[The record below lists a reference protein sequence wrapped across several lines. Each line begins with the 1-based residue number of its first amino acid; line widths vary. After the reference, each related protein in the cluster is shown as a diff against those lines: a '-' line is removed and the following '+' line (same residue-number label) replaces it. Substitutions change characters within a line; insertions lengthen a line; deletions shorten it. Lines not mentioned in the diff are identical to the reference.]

1 MYKNKF
7 NSLIILIPA
16 FNELKNFKKQLIL
29 LKKKYNIFVVDDGSS
44 DGTERFLQKSK
55 INYIRNEINL
65 GYEESLKKGL
75 IYLVKKKNFRFILTM
90 DADCQH
96 KNFYIEKIYDYMRK
110 YDFDLVVGSRFKK
123 NRYLEKIISGIS
135 NLKFK
140 IKDPLSGFKI
150 YKKEKIRQIN
160 LRKLGFFF
168 LVDLTIFFIK
178 KNFKVGNY
186 NILTNKRKDKPR
198 IGNLLASN
206 LKLIKILIYL
216 IFR

>member
-16 FNELKNFKKQLIL
+16 FNELKNFQKQLIL
-29 LKKKYNIFVVDDGSS
+29 LKKKYNILVVDDGSS

-55 INYIRNEINL
+55 INYIRNKKNL

-75 IYLVKKKNFRFILTM
+75 IYLTKKKKFRFILTM

-96 KNFYIEKIYDYMRK
+96 KNFYIEKMYDYMRK
-110 YDFDLVVGSRFKK
+110 NDFDLVAGSRYKK
-123 NRYLEKIISGIS
+123 NRNLEKIISGVS

-150 YKKEKIRQIN
+150 YKKDKIKQIN
-160 LRKLGFFF
+160 LRKLRYFF

-178 KNFKVGNY
+178 KNFKVSNY
-186 NILTNKRKDKPR
+186 DILTNKRKDNSR
-198 IGNLLASN
+198 VGNFLKSN

-216 IFR
+216 IFK

>member
-16 FNELKNFKKQLIL
+16 FNELKNFQKQLIL
-29 LKKKYNIFVVDDGSS
+29 LKKKYNILVVDDGSS

-55 INYIRNEINL
+55 INYIRNKKNL

-75 IYLVKKKNFRFILTM
+75 IYLTKKKKFRFILTM

-96 KNFYIEKIYDYMRK
+96 KNFYIEKMYDYMRK
-110 YDFDLVVGSRFKK
+110 NDFDLVAGSRYKK
-123 NRYLEKIISGIS
+123 NRNLEKIISGVS

-150 YKKEKIRQIN
+150 YKKDKIKQIN
-160 LRKLGFFF
+160 LRKLRYFF

-178 KNFKVGNY
+178 KNFKVSNY
-186 NILTNKRKDKPR
+186 DILTNKRKDNPR
-198 IGNLLASN
+198 VGNFLKSN

-216 IFR
+216 IFK